1 MEPIA
6 ALSSSPVL
14 GSSTSGAGGQQ
25 YHSQQMLEGQT
36 MHAFVVKAAGENKFI
51 LDIGTNRILARSDSV
66 TLTPGQSLQLQV
78 TATTPLL
85 ELKIISAPF
94 QQHLGQSL
102 TFIGQNLDVS
112 SLIQTLQQPPNP
124 GIETLSTASRQILE
138 SFFALQQ
145 QKPLSGK
152 EGGEVLRQMID
163 TLGLQMEAK
172 LGRGLKDEGTT
183 SLKSALLEVIHL
195 FKESE
200 KSEGTAKN
208 LLATIESFQLS
219 QLRLDQDKNLI
230 IPLPF
235 PFLDQGYLLIDQ
247 KQEQETEDH
256 KRKKQ
261 LHFSLH
267 LALSGLGNI
276 QIEFVQTD
284 EGLWMRFNCDSQEKA
299 DFVRQFSDD
308 LRQQLAD
315 TPIQGL
321 SFSGTANAPGTDL
334 VRLLAPTGKSFLDT
348 KA

>member
-1 MEPIA
+1 MEPIT
-6 ALSSSPVL
+6 ALSSSPIL

-25 YHSQQMLEGQT
+25 YHPQQMLEGQT

-51 LDIGTNRILARSDSV
+51 LDIGTNRILAQSDSV

-85 ELKIISAPF
+85 ELKIITAPL
-94 QQHLGQSL
+94 QQYLGQSL
-102 TFIGQNLDVS
+102 TFIGQNLDLS
-112 SLIQTLQQPPNP
+112 SLLQTLQQPPNP
-124 GIETLSTASRQILE
+124 AIDALTTASRQLLE
-138 SFFALQQ
+138 NFFTLQQ
-145 QKPLSGK
+145 RPLNGK

-172 LGRGLKDEGTT
+172 LGKGLTDEGTS

-195 FKESE
+195 FGESE
-200 KSEGTAKN
+200 TTKEAGKT
-208 LLATIESFQLS
+208 LLSTIESFQLS
-219 QLRLDQDKNLI
+219 QLRLDQDKTLI

-235 PFLDQGYLLIDQ
+235 PFLEQGYLLIDQ
-247 KQEQETEDH
+247 KQDQETEDH

-284 EGLWMRFNCDSQEKA
+284 DGFWMRFNCDSQEKA
-299 DFVRQFSDD
+299 DFVGQFSDD
-308 LRQQLAD
+308 LKQQLAD
-315 TPIQGL
+315 TPLQGI

-334 VRLLAPTGKSFLDT
+334 VRMLVPAGKSFLDT

>member
-6 ALSSSPVL
+6 ALSSAPVL

-25 YHSQQMLEGQT
+25 YPSQQMLEGQT
-36 MHAFVVKAAGENKFI
+36 MHALVIKAAGENKFI
-51 LDIGTNRILARSDSV
+51 LNIGANRILAQSDSV
-66 TLTPGQSLQLQV
+66 NLTPGQSLQLQV

-102 TFIGQNLDVS
+102 TFIGQNLDLS
-112 SLIQTLQQPPNP
+112 SLLGTLQQPPNP
-124 GIETLSTASRQILE
+124 GIETLTTASRQILE
-138 SFFALQQ
+138 NFFTLQQ
-145 QKPLSGK
+145 MPLQGK

-172 LGRGLKDEGTT
+172 LGKGLQDEGMN

-200 KSEGTAKN
+200 KIEGAAKT
-208 LLATIESFQLS
+208 LVATIESFQLS
-219 QLRLDQDKNLI
+219 QLRLDQDKTLI

-276 QIEFVQTD
+276 QIEFVQTE

-299 DFVRQFSDD
+299 DFVGQFSDD
-308 LRQQLAD
+308 LKQQLAD
-315 TPIQGL
+315 TPLQGL
-321 SFSGTANAPGTDL
+321 SFSGTAKAPDTDL
-334 VRLLAPTGKSFLDT
+334 VRRLVPAGKSFLDT